1 MRLMSFKSETY
12 RVLIASP
19 SDLIEERQVAT
30 EAINDWNAQHAAAES
45 IVLLPVRWE
54 THALPQAGIRPQ
66 QAINDQLVSKCD
78 ILVGMFWTKFGTD
91 TAVAESGTAEE
102 IDQFVAAG
110 KPAMLY
116 FSNRPIDPSKIDPDQ
131 QAKLRKFQQ
140 NTYQNALVGKFSN
153 LGELR
158 QILLRDLVQ
167 QVRSLKSKS
176 DIRREE
182 DVKAQKTRS
191 EALESARR
199 ILENHLHAFR
209 TPKVCVSLGPK
220 LAYHKAA
227 TREEL
232 FSFVKLTASQNQIA
246 TSEQKYDPD
255 VQMNALFRPVTVQ
268 RYQGGVYCFEEPR
281 ERDPWSRPDR
291 RMSTAKFISFD
302 EYGFVTSQ
310 IALCERTYYTRIYP
324 GGGPGGETNCYYFWD
339 VVLYL
344 RHILS
349 WAARFY
355 QTFPPQTDL
364 VLKVSLEELQAQPLK
379 LASKIEAPHEVG
391 LPEVTAEDLD
401 CPSTSLDEQAR
412 PLIIEACYQ
421 LLWNVGGGE
430 PPEKSQVGQSVSH
443 LWDGRE

>member
-1 MRLMSFKSETY
+1 
-12 RVLIASP
+12 
-19 SDLIEERQVAT
+19 
-30 EAINDWNAQHAAAES
+30 
-45 IVLLPVRWE
+45 
-54 THALPQAGIRPQ
+54 
-66 QAINDQLVSKCD
+66 
-78 ILVGMFWTKFGTD
+78 
-91 TAVAESGTAEE
+91 VAESGTVEE

-116 FSNRPIDPSKIDPDQ
+116 FSNRPIDPSKIDQDQ
-131 QAKLRKFQQ
+131 QARLRKFQQ
-140 NTYQNALVGKFSN
+140 TTYQNALVGKFSD

-158 QILLRDLVQ
+158 RILLRDLMQ
-167 QVRSLKSKS
+167 QVRSLKSKG

-182 DVKAQKTRS
+182 DAKARDTRS

-199 ILENHLHAFR
+199 VLGNHLHAFS

-220 LAYHKAA
+220 LAYRKVAA
-227 TREEL
+227 REEL
-232 FSFVKLTASQNQIA
+232 FSFIKLTASQNQIA

-255 VQMNALFRPVTVQ
+255 VQMNALLRPVTVQ
-268 RYQGGVYCFEEPR
+268 RYQGGVYCFEESR
-281 ERDPWSRPDR
+281 ERDPWSRPDP

-302 EYGFVTSQ
+302 EHGFVTSQ
-310 IALCERTYYTRIYP
+310 IALCKRTYYTKIYP
-324 GGGPGGETNCYYFWD
+324 GGGPGGETNSYYFWD
-339 VVLYL
+339 LVLYL

-379 LASKIEAPHEVG
+379 LTSKIEAPHQVG
-391 LPEVTAEDLD
+391 LAEATAEDLD
-401 CPSTSLDEQAR
+401 CPSTSLDEHAR
-412 PLIIEACYQ
+412 SLIIEACYQ

-430 PPEKSQVGQSVSH
+430 PPERNQVEQSVSH